1 MFETYQCNTCIE
13 IWSIKAKW
21 EKTKKWKRACTGKR
35 SLGKT
40 SITSKKKKKKNHD
53 EYLSAKL
60 NHLLKNKLKTKWL
73 HLNPRLKLDRELS
86 IERNNSWKLTEYQL
100 HFFLTI
106 RWFWLSR
113 VMKVRWLKRFPQ
125 AWEENC

>member
-13 IWSIKAKW
+13 NWSIKAKW
-21 EKTKKWKRACTGKR
+21 EKTKKWRRTHKGKR

-40 SITSKKKKKKNHD
+40 SITSQQKKNHD

-73 HLNPRLKLDRELS
+73 HLNSKLKHDRELS
-86 IERNNSWKLTEYQL
+86 IKRNNSWKLTEYQL
-100 HFFLTI
+100 HFFKHQVILAEPGHESKKMEKISTG
-106 RWFWLSR
+106 
-113 VMKVRWLKRFPQ
+113 VRR
-125 AWEENC
+125 NC